1 MEIGNGSTNAGERL
15 TEFSGNSQEKRKYQ
29 NNSYGLDKKST
40 VWSKVACLKQQICRK
55 QSSSRSLL
63 LFNSECLN
71 VPARFLGVLDY
82 LTMCC
87 RNSYCLIHA
96 PILDNLKTLIS
107 NHRSVLHSPLSQARR
122 INQSFIFF
130 FVIFSISQVFNSE

>member
-87 RNSYCLIHA
+87 RNSCCLIHA

-107 NHRSVLHSPLSQARR
+107 NHRCEGLDCKPENLGARLPQIRLHGNLVAHC
-122 INQSFIFF
+122 
-130 FVIFSISQVFNSE
+130 